1 MNFHESPKYLKGTS
15 SKTTAE
21 IINSLEY
28 PEYTEIEKLQKL
40 VEIQSKQIHT
50 LTTELHEL
58 LGGLFHNVKQA
69 GSLSSNVSRLFG
81 IRDSGDCQDDPNSWE
96 SWPTTRQGF
105 ALERRVNEL
114 EDKLAQFGELFPKN
128 CDVNHKLSECL
139 DERKK
144 SSASLCGNE

>member
-1 MNFHESPKYLKGTS
+1 MAQQSYSTEMDLAK
-15 SKTTAE
+15 
-21 IINSLEY
+21 INKLEEY
-28 PEYTEIEKLQKL
+28 PEYTEVEKL
-40 VEIQSKQIHT
+40 KQIIERQEKQIARIT
-50 LTTELHEL
+50 CELHEL

-69 GSLSSNVSRLFG
+69 GSLENAVARLFG
-81 IRDSGDCQDDPNSWE
+81 TYQGGCGDDPNGWE

-105 ALERRVNEL
+105 ELERRVDEL

-128 CDVNHKLSECL
+128 RDVNHKLSECL

>member
-1 MNFHESPKYLKGTS
+1 MNFHETPKYLKGTS

-40 VEIQSKQIHT
+40 VEIQSKQIHR
-50 LTTELHEL
+50 LTNEFHEL

-69 GSLSSNVSRLFG
+69 GSLENAAARLFG
-81 IRDSGDCQDDPNSWE
+81 TYEQGFGDDPNGWE

-105 ALERRVNEL
+105 ELERRVDEL

-128 CDVNHKLSECL
+128 RDVNHKLSECL